1 MLNRRSQF
9 CQVHFWKWILSPR
22 KPIVTV
28 CVWGDMICSINSQPS
43 VTTIICLSKY
53 LTELQRI
60 HVIPVYSG
68 WEDCSYTALFNL
80 HQGCHNSLLIYR
92 MHLVRWCM
100 YVTVNFFDF
109 SEFLRLFGLLSTLF
123 NHLWCPKNCSS
134 IIPFYLRK
142 LLARWHFACGC
153 IVCWLLID
161 Q

>member
-1 MLNRRSQF
+1 MDLKPKETNRNCLCLRWYDMLYQQSTLCNHNHMPIEISNRVTKNS
-9 CQVHFWKWILSPR
+9 CDTSLFWMGRL
-22 KPIVTV
+22 
-28 CVWGDMICSINSQPS
+28 
-43 VTTIICLSKY
+43 
-53 LTELQRI
+53 
-60 HVIPVYSG
+60 
-68 WEDCSYTALFNL
+68 CSYTALFNL

-153 IVCWLLID
+153 IVC
-161 Q
+161 